1 MHWNQLAS
9 IGQLSEI
16 DEKSKRGPVA
26 IFKHSTRC
34 SVSLTVLD
42 RLERNLPSD
51 TKTENYFLDLFAFRP
66 VSNAVAEHYGIEHE
80 SPQLLII
87 RDGKAV
93 HVASH
98 FEISPKVLLEES
110 KPA

>member
-1 MHWNQLAS
+1 MNWIKLES

-16 DEKSKRGPVA
+16 DEKSRRGPVA

-51 TKTENYFLDLFAFRP
+51 TITENYFLDLLAFRP
-66 VSNAVAEHYGIEHE
+66 ISNVVAEHYNIEHE

-87 RDGKAV
+87 RNGKAV

-98 FEISPKVLLEES
+98 FEISPKVLLEEAKS
-110 KPA
+110 V

>member
-1 MHWNQLAS
+1 MNWIKLDS

-16 DEKSKRGPVA
+16 DEKSKTAPVA

-42 RLERNLPSD
+42 RLERNLTSE
-51 TKTENYFLDLFAFRP
+51 TVTVNYFLDLLAFRS

-80 SPQLLII
+80 SPQLLVIKN
-87 RDGKAV
+87 GKAA

-98 FEISPKVLLEES
+98 FEISPKVLVDEVKS
-110 KPA
+110 A

>member
-1 MHWNQLAS
+1 MNWIKLES

-16 DEKSKRGPVA
+16 DEKSRRGPVA

-51 TKTENYFLDLFAFRP
+51 TITENYFLDLLAYRS

-87 RDGKAV
+87 RDGKPV
-93 HVASH
+93 YVASH
-98 FEISPKVLLEES
+98 FEINSRVLLEDG
-110 KPA
+110 KAA